1 MTTMKPPPFL
11 IGATLLFWGWQSGLL
26 LPGALMAVI
35 IEGARGFRTRWDFSD
50 QDFGRVWTFC
60 ALLCLGAAVYAFSN
74 ESSSEWRNFLQNPN
88 FATERGAGQAS
99 ARSVGVVLRWMP
111 MFFFLFAAAQ
121 AYSSREGVPLEIIA
135 NILRFR
141 WRRSRPADRTAA
153 TQRSFDISY
162 PYFAVCLVAASA
174 HASDDTVYFWGA
186 SALLAWALWP
196 QRSLRF
202 RHSWWLL
209 LMAAA
214 LTLGYHGQRS
224 ANQLSRYLGTY
235 NPEWLTNLMRR
246 GTDPSHSRTMIGQ
259 IGRLKL
265 SGKIAIRL
273 ETHGS
278 PPPPYLREASYRT
291 YRQHV
296 WSSDTAE
303 SDYSDV
309 SETSTDS
316 RSYVLLANKTNTAQ
330 INIGCYLDHG
340 VGLLPLPHGCSRLEN
355 LMSFLPLSKSPMGA
369 VMERSGPNLL
379 IFDSFYGPGA
389 TIDAAPTSDD
399 LTQAPREIYAVETV
413 LTDLNLKRGISAEAA
428 LRALGTFFSEHFKY
442 SVWQPPIRH
451 SRSNET
457 AITRFLLRTRHGHCE
472 YFATAGVLLM
482 RQLGIPARYAVGYS
496 VHEGGNGKYVVR
508 LRDAHAWCLIWNE
521 KTGFW
526 QDWDPTPAAWVAEE
540 TERAS
545 PFEALSDIWSRF
557 SYELSKLRW
566 GQSQARQYVLY
577 ALVPVLLILLYQII
591 FRSLR
596 RRRLRRTGA
605 GVADITWPGLDSEF
619 YQLEARLARQG
630 MARHASEPVGEWLHR
645 AVNNDSMQAC
655 RESLLH
661 LLRLHYRYR
670 FDPYGLSAAERDSL
684 RRTAKSCLQNLP
696 KN

>member
-1 MTTMKPPPFL
+1 MKPPPLL

-26 LPGALMAVI
+26 LPGALMAVV

-74 ESSSEWRNFLQNPN
+74 ESSAEWRNFLQNPN

-99 ARSVGVVLRWMP
+99 ARSVGVVIRWLP

-141 WRRSRPADRTAA
+141 WRRSRPGEPAA
-153 TQRSFDISY
+153 SAQRSVDVSY

-174 HASDDTVYFWGA
+174 HASDDTVYFWGT
-186 SALLAWALWP
+186 SGLMAWALWP
-196 QRSLRF
+196 HRSTRF
-202 RHSWWLL
+202 RFSWWLL
-209 LMAAA
+209 VMAAA

-273 ETHGS
+273 DTHGG

-291 YRQHV
+291 YRAHV
-296 WSSDTAE
+296 WSSDVPET
-303 SDYSDV
+303 DYADV
-309 SETSTDS
+309 SETATDS
-316 RSYVLLANKTNTAQ
+316 RTYVLQPGKNGPTQL
-330 INIGCYLDHG
+330 NIGCYLDHG
-340 VGLLPLPHGCSRLEN
+340 TGLLPLPHGCCRLEN
-355 LMSFLPLSKSPMGA
+355 LMSFLPLSKSPLGA
-369 VMERSGPNLL
+369 VMEKSGPNLL
-379 IFDSFYGPGA
+379 IFDTFYGPGA
-389 TIDAAPTSDD
+389 TIDSPPAGED
-399 LTQAPREIYAVETV
+399 LTPAPREIYAVETV
-413 LTDLNLKRGISAEAA
+413 LADLQLKKGVGADAA
-428 LRALGTFFSEHFKY
+428 LRTLTAFFSDRFKY
-442 SVWQPPIRH
+442 SVWQPPVRH
-451 SRSNET
+451 TRTNET

-472 YFATAGVLLM
+472 YFATAGALLL

-496 VHEGGNGKYVVR
+496 VHEGGKGKYIVR
-508 LRDAHAWCLIWNE
+508 QRDAHAWCLIWNE
-521 KTGFW
+521 RTGLW
-526 QDWDPTPAAWVAEE
+526 QDWDPTPATWVAEE
-540 TERAS
+540 GERAS
-545 PFEALSDIWSRF
+545 PFESLSDIWSRVA
-557 SYELSKLRW
+557 YELSKLRW

-577 ALVPVLLILLYQII
+577 GLMPVLLILLYQII
-591 FRSLR
+591 FRGLR
-596 RRRLRRTGA
+596 RRRQRTTGPGA
-605 GVADITWPGLDSEF
+605 GSVSWPGLDSEF
-619 YQLEARLARQG
+619 YQLEARLVRRGLARG
-630 MARHASEPVGEWLHR
+630 PSEPLAEWLHR
-645 AVNNDSMQAC
+645 AVHSSSMHSL
-655 RESLLH
+655 REPLLH

-670 FDPYGLSAAERDSL
+670 FDPQGLSPAERDAL
-684 RRTAKSCLQNLP
+684 RREAKTCLQTLP